1 MPIDPSRIRAR
12 YPVFTPLTDEQ
23 IGEFIGDAGAVVS
36 VDRFGVHHDRAIA
49 CYTAHLLLI
58 NYCVQLNL
66 GGALKSLQ
74 DENGRAI
81 ELYKSGDEWLN
92 LTDYGR
98 EFIEIR
104 DNLIGVIGIN
114 VY

>member
-1 MPIDPSRIRAR
+1 MAVDVDRIRTR
-12 YPVFTPLTDEQ
+12 YPIFSPLDDEQ
-23 IGEFIGDAGAVVS
+23 IEEFINDALAVVP
-36 VDRFGVHHDRAIA
+36 VDRFGVHADRAVC

-58 NYCVQLNL
+58 NYRVQLNL
-66 GGALKSLQ
+66 GGGMKTLQ
-74 DENGRAI
+74 DETGRAI

-104 DNLIGVIGIN
+104 DSLIPVIGFN